1 MDQRDSIILL
11 LAVLLL
17 LELAWLIAR
26 QEITLRFLKHQ
37 TQKKYDMFTIVSH
50 QLRTHLTTIRWYM
63 ELLLNRGFGK
73 FKLSQLELLHTISIG
88 AYDMLHLL
96 DRFLEVSWTEHE
108 LLAFRPV
115 AIDVQKGMQR
125 VIDSL
130 ADSTEERGHT
140 ISIQMEEER
149 CLVYF
154 DLLLFHAIFHALLSN
169 AIVYTPPH
177 GTIRIVISERGK
189 SIVLSVED
197 TGIGVRAEDEQ
208 KLFSRFYRGKNART
222 LHPMGSGLG
231 LYCTK
236 QLLDKSRG
244 SIRFKPNKPRGAIF
258 SITLPKAEE
267 D

>member
-17 LELAWLIAR
+17 LEMAWLIAR
-26 QEITLRFLKHQ
+26 QEMTFRFLKHQ
-37 TQKKYDMFTIVSH
+37 TQKRHDMFIIVSH
-50 QLRTHLTTIRWYM
+50 QLYTHLTTMQWYM
-63 ELLLNRGFGK
+63 ELLLDREFGR

-96 DRFLEVSWTEHE
+96 NRFLEVSWVEDD
-108 LLAFRPV
+108 LLAFHPV
-115 AIDVQKGMQR
+115 TIDVQGKVR
-125 VIDSL
+125 RIVDSL
-130 ADSTEERGHT
+130 ADAEKEKKHE
-140 ISIQMEEER
+140 ISIQMEKKR

-154 DLLLFHAIFHALLSN
+154 DPLLFDAICRAILSN

-177 GTIRIVISERGK
+177 GTIRIAITERAK

-197 TGIGVRAEDEQ
+197 TGIGVHTEDEQ
-208 KLFSRFYRGKNART
+208 KLFSRFYRGKNAKT

-231 LYCTK
+231 LYFTR
-236 QLLDKSRG
+236 QLLKKGRG
-244 SIRFKPNKPRGAIF
+244 SIRFEPNKPRGAIF